1 MRIHVTW
8 EDIRA
13 GKAMRTSECMVA
25 LALKRELGAEYT
37 SVGLGDV
44 RFKLDGRYVTLRL
57 PKNVGQ
63 KIRFWELF
71 HFVFPFSFEFPGLAL
86 RSGLAERPVSRR
98 ESLRNVGA
106 IASALVSPVAA
117 CDA

>member
-1 MRIHVTW
+1 MRIHVTRD
-8 EDIRA
+8 DIRA

-44 RFKLDGRYVTLRL
+44 RIKREGRYVTLRL
-57 PKNVGQ
+57 PKYVGK

-71 HFVFPFSFEFPGLAL
+71 HFVFPFSFEFPGLAFD
-86 RSGLAERPVSRR
+86 SGLADLTVSHRK
-98 ESLRNVGA
+98 SLRNVGA
-106 IASALVSPVAA
+106 FATALALPVA
-117 CDA
+117 